1 MSVDHD
7 PAWNAK
13 LQELENA
20 LSDAVLALFA
30 HVQVDSFVG
39 RIAGTDF
46 IFAAGMYEDVRRELA
61 ELPREP
67 DEPVQ

>member
-1 MSVDHD
+1 
-7 PAWNAK
+7 
-13 LQELENA
+13 

-46 IFAAGMYEDVRRELA
+46 IVAAGMYEEVRRELA